1 MRKAEP
7 LMDLVVKPDLRE
19 RVEAYLRAL
28 RETETLTNQYDQL
41 YYWAISDDLRC
52 LLSALHRELIELMCK
67 FYYALNSKEEGGLF
81 FVSRQSRNFVSH

>member
-52 LLSALHRELIELMCK
+52 LLSALH
-67 FYYALNSKEEGGLF
+67 
-81 FVSRQSRNFVSH
+81 